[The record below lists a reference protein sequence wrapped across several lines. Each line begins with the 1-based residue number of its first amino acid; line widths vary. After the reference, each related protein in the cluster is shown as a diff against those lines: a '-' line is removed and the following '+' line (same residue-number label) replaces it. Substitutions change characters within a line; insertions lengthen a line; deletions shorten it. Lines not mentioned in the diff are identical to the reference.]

1 MIFRR
6 VYVENKELKEE
17 IEFYSRELWE
27 KEKRIRQYKKQIK
40 ELEKELEEIKNEENT
55 KGKNTRLPKDK

>member
-17 IEFYSRELWE
+17 IEFYSRELWR
-27 KEKRIRQYKKQIK
+27 KEQRIREYKKQIK

-55 KGKNTRLPKDK
+55 KGTNTRLPKDK

>member
-6 VYVENKELKEE
+6 VYIENKELKEE
-17 IEFYSRELWE
+17 IEFYSRELWR
-27 KEKRIRQYKKQIK
+27 KEQRIREYKKQIK

-55 KGKNTRLPKDK
+55 KGTNTRLPKDK